1 MKYRIEL
8 KPSVA
13 DALAKIPKAHRQ
25 RIAKRIG
32 QLADDPRPA
41 GAQKLAGVESL
52 YRIRLS
58 DYRVIYQVNDN
69 VLLVLVVRISSRC
82 DVYRH
87 LP

>member
-25 RIAKRIG
+25 RIAKRID

-69 VLLVLVVRISSRC
+69 VLLVLVVRIGSRG